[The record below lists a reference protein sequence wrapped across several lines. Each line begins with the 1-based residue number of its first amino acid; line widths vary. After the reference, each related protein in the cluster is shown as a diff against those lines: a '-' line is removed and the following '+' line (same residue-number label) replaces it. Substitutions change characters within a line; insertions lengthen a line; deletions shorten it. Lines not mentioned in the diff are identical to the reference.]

1 MTWFK
6 VDDSLH
12 SNSKV
17 RKVAA
22 RCPAALALWVIAGSF
37 SADKLTEG
45 FVRDDELPWLL
56 PGAETL
62 AAELVAARLW
72 RRVKG
77 GYQFHDWT
85 QCNPTR
91 EQVEADRAKA
101 RDRMRRLRSG
111 EQRDSSREVRA
122 NNGRTSR
129 PRPVVP
135 NGTTGGVRA
144 SPGSCPRHP
153 GWPVDNCGGC
163 RSEELSPP

>member
-12 SNSKV
+12 SNTKI

-22 RCPAALALWVIAGSF
+22 KCPAALALWVIAGSF

-45 FVRDDELPWLL
+45 FVKDDELPWLL

-91 EQVEADRAKA
+91 EQVETERDKA
-101 RDRMRRLRSG
+101 RERMRRLRSPEHRPG
-111 EQRDSSREVRA
+111 SAELPPKF
-122 NNGRTSR
+122 GRGSR

-135 NGTTGGVRA
+135 NGTTGRV
-144 SPGSCPRHP
+144 SPPECPQHQGS
-153 GWPVDNCGGC
+153 PVDNCGLC
-163 RSEELSPP
+163 RSERLGK